1 MAKKQMTK
9 EQWMQA
15 ARKIVGEYLTRND
28 GCFDAEMH
36 AKLVDCSFGKEKNAA
51 AIMAADGHGQSNGES
66 SISIEF
72 ETLQWQVNERGGIHG
87 GAIAGMF
94 DTAFGVVANFVSI
107 AAGGNEAATAD
118 MHISYLRPVD
128 FGQHTIVTVYVVKQ
142 GRSIIRLR
150 AEMYC
155 KESGKLVATGSGSWM
170 PL

>member
-1 MAKKQMTK
+1 MADKTMTQEKWTQM
-9 EQWMQA
+9 

-36 AKLVDCSFGKEKNAA
+36 AKLVDCSFGKEKRLAA
-51 AIMAADGHGQSNGES
+51 AGQQAEEGGES